1 MKPSTPFRLTIKSL
15 VLFTFIFLLFST
27 TYPIRPG
34 IPYDLFLRLDPLAAL
49 GTILGSGKVSGRFL
63 ISLLLVAFTLLA
75 GRLFCGYLCPLG
87 ITLDLTDGLALRRK
101 TVTREEN
108 QRYRGLRNLKY
119 YLLLLLIVSGLLG
132 FSLFYA
138 FDPISLITR
147 SFTSLLYPLAI
158 FLVNLFLDLV
168 RPLAEGLGF
177 IRLAH
182 AHYTQPVYGSNFVTF
197 LILVGILGLVYFS
210 RRFWCR
216 YCCPLG
222 ALLGIFSRLAPI
234 RRRVTESCTEC
245 GRCQESCPMD
255 AIKDDPHET
264 VQAECI
270 GCQTCARICPE
281 GAVDFTWVRGAK
293 SRYRSEVALSRRGF
307 VYSIGAALALAFL
320 ARTSPARALTG
331 KRPLLRPPGALPE
344 GFFNNTCIRCGQCIK
359 SCITNTLQPCFLEA
373 GLEGLWTPR
382 PLMRLAGCEQSCN
395 ACGQVCPTQAI
406 RALPLEEKRYARIG
420 TAVLRTDKCIAWE
433 QDRICLV
440 CDEACPY
447 NAIVFKMVEGQRRPF
462 VDELKCNGCGICE
475 QVCPIEGESA
485 IKVEPMG
492 QIRLRE
498 GSYLAAAKIMNLELK
513 LKAEKDMLDEK

>member
-1 MKPSTPFRLTIKSL
+1 MKPSTPFRLTIKTL

-27 TYPIRPG
+27 IYPIRPG
-34 IPYDLFLRLDPLAAL
+34 IPYDLFLRLDPLAAI
-49 GTILGSGKVSGRFL
+49 GTILGSGKVSGRIL
-63 ISLLLVAFTLLA
+63 LSLLLVAFTLLA

-87 ITLDLTDGLALRRK
+87 ITLDLTDGLAMRK
-101 TVTREEN
+101 KAVTREKN

-119 YLLLLLIVSGLLG
+119 YLLLLLFISGLLG
-132 FSLFYA
+132 FSLLYA

-147 SFTSLLYPLAI
+147 SFTSLLHPLAI
-158 FLVNLFLDLV
+158 FLANLFLDLI
-168 RPLAEGLGF
+168 RPLADGLGF
-177 IRLAH
+177 VRLAH

-197 LILVGILGLVYFS
+197 FILVGILGLVYFS

-222 ALLGIFSRLAPI
+222 ALLGIFSRLALI

-245 GRCQESCPMD
+245 GQCQESCPLD
-255 AIKDDPHET
+255 AIKDDPHDT

-270 GCQTCARICPE
+270 GCQTCARVCPE
-281 GAVDFTWVRGAK
+281 GAVDFAWVRGAK

-307 VYSIGAALALAFL
+307 VYSIGAALSLAFL

-382 PLMRLAGCEQSCN
+382 PVMRLAGCEQSCN

-420 TAVLRTDKCIAWE
+420 TAVLRTNKCIAWE

-447 NAIVFKMVEGQRRPF
+447 NAIVFKMTEGQRRPF

-485 IKVEPMG
+485 IEVEPLG

-498 GSYLAAAKIMNLELK
+498 GSYIAAAKIMNLELK
-513 LKAEKDMLDEK
+513 LKEEKDMLE